1 MISEGGARIACPTR
15 DFNAVFLLIHIY
27 RHFFDEGI
35 GLRQLMD
42 YYYCII
48 RDGDN
53 RYVVNLLK
61 RFGLLRFASALM
73 FVLHVV
79 FGLPEEKFFGQPK
92 C

>member
-1 MISEGGARIACPTR
+1 MISEGGERIACPTR

-61 RFGLLRFASALM
+61 SSHYLPSDMVQPYQTNSAIGCYESDSRAM
-73 FVLHVV
+73 
-79 FGLPEEKFFGQPK
+79 
-92 C
+92 